1 MVSVPGD
8 GGGTLFAERGWASL
22 FEDAAVVRRQLGLDA
37 SSGVAL
43 YPDGPVEYAAAT
55 VLAAAAAA
63 SRLVLP
69 EPGAPPDGWD
79 LEEMLAGGDVSA
91 VVAGSRS
98 FGDLIATGWDARAEV
113 LLVTDP
119 FLPSTVEAD
128 LRARTQRFV
137 RAWGTTE
144 TGIAVLGEGSLDDEG
159 LGRGAGAARLR
170 VVDDRG
176 RPVPVG
182 VEGELLVG
190 GPALARGYRGEPTAT
205 ARRFVRDPF
214 DAEGRAFR
222 TGQLARWVDGGRLV
236 PGGRAD
242 RQWSLDGPRFDLD
255 RVEQVILRHPLV
267 DDVHAAIR
275 PVDGERHLVAYI
287 GMSDPDAALGPMIR
301 SDLAHHLPSWAIPA
315 RLLPVPSI
323 PRSASGAVNERK
335 LLALTREEG
344 DGYVAPRTE
353 EERALADVWR
363 EALST
368 DRVGVND
375 NFFELGGHSLLA
387 VQVSRTLETKLG
399 WRIDPR
405 SLFFHTLEQV
415 ARGAA
420 RPAGATA
427 GVVGKAP

>member
-1 MVSVPGD
+1 
-8 GGGTLFAERGWASL
+8 
-22 FEDAAVVRRQLGLDA
+22 
-37 SSGVAL
+37 
-43 YPDGPVEYAAAT
+43 
-55 VLAAAAAA
+55 
-63 SRLVLP
+63 
-69 EPGAPPDGWD
+69 
-79 LEEMLAGGDVSA
+79 
-91 VVAGSRS
+91 
-98 FGDLIATGWDARAEV
+98 
-113 LLVTDP
+113 
-119 FLPSTVEAD
+119 
-128 LRARTQRFV
+128 
-137 RAWGTTE
+137 
-144 TGIAVLGEGSLDDEG
+144 
-159 LGRGAGAARLR
+159 
-170 VVDDRG
+170 
-176 RPVPVG
+176 
-182 VEGELLVG
+182 
-190 GPALARGYRGEPTAT
+190 
-205 ARRFVRDPF
+205 
-214 DAEGRAFR
+214 
-222 TGQLARWVDGGRLV
+222 
-236 PGGRAD
+236 
-242 RQWSLDGPRFDLD
+242 
-255 RVEQVILRHPLV
+255 
-267 DDVHAAIR
+267 
-275 PVDGERHLVAYI
+275 
-287 GMSDPDAALGPMIR
+287 MIR